1 MLHTYHQIAEDLNL
15 WSELVYWSELVDPSG
30 VTDFHSLST
39 YEKVQLIAEAFGP
52 DQVFAI
58 DEVDA
63 DFETG
68 EWLTAPHYSGNT
80 VHRIDWSAMQD
91 FDGRAFSTYEKD
103 GETRAIILNWK
114 T

>member
-1 MLHTYHQIAEDLNL
+1 MLYTHRQIAEDLTMWN
-15 WSELVYWSELVDPSG
+15 ELVDPSG
-30 VTDFHSLST
+30 VSNFHSLST
-39 YEKVQLIAEAFGP
+39 EEKVQLIVEAFGP
-52 DQVFAI
+52 DQVLAI

-63 DFETG
+63 DYDTG

-80 VHRIDWSAMQD
+80 VHRIDWNAMQD
-91 FDGRAFSTYEKD
+91 FDDRAFNTYECN